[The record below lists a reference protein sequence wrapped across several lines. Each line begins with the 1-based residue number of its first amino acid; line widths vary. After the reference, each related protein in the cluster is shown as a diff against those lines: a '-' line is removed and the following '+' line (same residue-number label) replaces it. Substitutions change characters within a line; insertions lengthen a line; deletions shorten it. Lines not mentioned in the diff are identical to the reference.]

1 MRGLI
6 SYVSW
11 EIIAIHVLTGL
22 LFAAV
27 NALIVRA
34 LVPGHVLVAIGLA
47 PLLVWSWWGF
57 WAEARY
63 VLRASRDLRRSAR

>member
-1 MRGLI
+1 MRGLV

-11 EIIAIHVLTGL
+11 EIVAIHVLTGL
-22 LFAAV
+22 LFAVV

-34 LVPGHVLVAIGLA
+34 LVPGHVLVALGLA
-47 PLLVWSWWGF
+47 PLFVWSWWGF

-63 VLRASRDLRRSAR
+63 VVRASRDLRRSAR